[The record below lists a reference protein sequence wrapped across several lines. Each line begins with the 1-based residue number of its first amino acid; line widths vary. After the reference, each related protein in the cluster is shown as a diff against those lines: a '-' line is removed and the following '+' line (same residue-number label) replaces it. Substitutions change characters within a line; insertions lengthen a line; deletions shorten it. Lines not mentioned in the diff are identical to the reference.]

1 MARTRLNAWR
11 DGCLALF
18 GMNRRP
24 ARQWLLLYLLLG
36 IYFLVSRFVS
46 LSALVRTFAAPHEDR
61 LDIKLAALCL
71 AVVQDA
77 LVTTLL
83 LILLSIVDFIVGPR
97 HERVDQDSAKRLPS
111 AATIARILRIGVRF
125 ILHFGLVALALV
137 PFATD
142 QLMLR
147 VRGMRFTF
155 GFVTMTVR
163 ELKFAAGVSIAA
175 RDERLS
181 RETVGG
187 TVAFA
192 LIVAVINVWWLDFS
206 RWGLHRLFMHKPT
219 TAANKQDEVEMSD
232 MRERIDER
240 EDDGTFYELEEPSCF
255 VLFTAIVLGISR
267 SAPVVVAAVALND
280 SLNELFRLTLHL
292 EFQPSLGDGSI
303 ESASLYIHNT
313 TEEYSLFRDDVL
325 FRRTMGFK
333 GPKAFNVTV
342 DPSTPPNVVVL
353 VVESFRYSDSLY
365 IAGDNQALPTVQ
377 HNVSLTPNFDRWAKR
392 GVAFRNFWSSW
403 QTSRSVESILF
414 GQVPFD
420 DVFDTGTSTGRKK
433 VHLEGMPQLFKAKGY
448 ETTFSTGCR
457 IRYDQWDK
465 FMPSHGFEHVL
476 GVDEIKRLAE
486 QRENLTRNDWK
497 LTSQGGKGRGFFWG
511 VHDDVAL
518 DVLGDML
525 IDKTVEQ
532 QRQAND
538 SRRPFFVNHY
548 TISSHQPFYQ
558 EPEWYQKSSI
568 PDFSALYKQYSD
580 RDDAH
585 WDVLRYTRMRYFTDL
600 AIGRFLD
607 RMKNAGVLNDTI
619 VVIVGDHGHS
629 PESGL
634 VKPYIDQ
641 IGTTR
646 VAAALIAEGRLGDA
660 AGLVLDDAAEHY
672 DLLNT
677 VADIVGVPPGGFLQT
692 GVGRSL
698 LRAVPFGERPVWS
711 NNPMLKLA
719 VVRGHRRLQYDRR
732 YDMMQLHDAESDP
745 KETTDLYETLTD
757 GEKVEMR
764 RLRSLGRRLNRYFRV
779 RWDRRCLTKV
789 KC

>member
-18 GMNRRP
+18 GMYRRP

-77 LVTTLL
+77 LLTTLL

-219 TAANKQDEVEMSD
+219 TAVNKQDEVEMSD
-232 MRERIDER
+232 MRERTDER
-240 EDDGTFYELEEPSCF
+240 EDDGTFYELEEP
-255 VLFTAIVLGISR
+255 
-267 SAPVVVAAVALND
+267 PVVVAAVALND

-313 TEEYSLFRDDVL
+313 TEEYSLFKDDVL

-433 VHLEGMPQLFKAKGY
+433 VPFDDVFDTGTSTGRKKVHLEGMPQLFKAKGH
-448 ETTFSTGCR
+448 ETMFSTGCQ

-465 FMPSHGFEHVL
+465 FLPSHGRQGPWFLL
-476 GVDEIKRLAE
+476 GRD
-486 QRENLTRNDWK
+486 
-497 LTSQGGKGRGFFWG
+497 
-511 VHDDVAL
+511 DDVAL